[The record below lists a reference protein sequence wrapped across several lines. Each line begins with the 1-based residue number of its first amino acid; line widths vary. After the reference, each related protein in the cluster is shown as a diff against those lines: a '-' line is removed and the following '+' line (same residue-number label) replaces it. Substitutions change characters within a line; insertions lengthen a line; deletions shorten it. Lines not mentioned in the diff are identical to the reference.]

1 MPNPPADDPHT
12 FFVETNFQRLAR
24 RAGGVPREQA
34 LENARITLETIKVG
48 FRDWL
53 ESEIA
58 DLAAAIRRG
67 RTGQPADVAWAE
79 TALLHCR
86 QIRDVGTTMGFQ
98 LVTFIAGNLCEM
110 LDNVIAGAVPR
121 NEMIDCH
128 IDALYLA
135 RQEQYR
141 HLSPEQLPELSGG
154 LRRVLEV
161 AHAGSPAK
169 ASGSKMAPGGE
180 EQT

>member
-1 MPNPPADDPHT
+1 MPNPPADDPNT
-12 FFVETNFQRLAR
+12 FFVETNFQKMAR
-24 RAGGVPREQA
+24 RAGGIPREQA
-34 LENARITLETIKVG
+34 LENARVALETIKLG

-53 ESEIA
+53 DAEISE
-58 DLAAAIRRG
+58 LAAQVRKG
-67 RTGQPADVAWAE
+67 RSGQPTGVAWAE
-79 TALLHCR
+79 AALIHCR
-86 QIRDVGTTMGFQ
+86 QIRDVGATMGFQ

-110 LDNVIAGAVPR
+110 LDGVVAGATPR

-135 RQEQYR
+135 KQEQYR

-161 AHAGSPAK
+161 AHTGTTGIK
-169 ASGSKMAPGGE
+169 
-180 EQT
+180 